1 MLKSEARRARESE
14 AQLSRQVGSQPLVG
28 QFVLWLSQHGSLC
41 LTFLVTPP
49 CSVFSAPVIAAS
61 NPSACRTVG
70 GETGSHA
77 PGPQGL
83 LLVVFLTQLFSWLL
97 FAFFFFFFKEN
108 SWEISDS
115 GEISVIFIV
124 TRR

>member
-14 AQLSRQVGSQPLVG
+14 AELSRQVDSQPSVG

-41 LTFLVTPP
+41 LAFLGTPP
-49 CSVFSAPVIAAS
+49 CSVFSAPVFAAS

-70 GETGSHA
+70 GENGSHT
-77 PGPQGL
+77 PGPQEL

-97 FAFFFFFFKEN
+97 FVLFCFFKED
-108 SWEISDS
+108 SW
-115 GEISVIFIV
+115 EISVIFIV